1 MKRHWLMVVVIV
13 LLLLAVA
20 VPIASGAFAGDWV
33 TFQAER
39 DAEVFD
45 QAADYLRG
53 CHCQAE
59 ETHIVH
65 GHGVVEMQLQV
76 RPR

>member
-53 CHCQAE
+53 
-59 ETHIVH
+59 
-65 GHGVVEMQLQV
+65 
-76 RPR
+76 